1 MGLGWKRLEQRGDRL
16 GVLGV
21 LGVITRAV
29 VGRGGVTREHASS
42 SAAAPSATPLQ
53 AMHGA

>member
-29 VGRGGVTREHASS
+29 VGRGGVTWEHASS

>member
-21 LGVITRAV
+21 ITRAV
-29 VGRGGVTREHASS
+29 AMGGITREHASS
-42 SAAAPSATPLQ
+42 SAAAPSARPLK